1 MRWSWEIGR
10 PFGIPVRVHAT
21 FLILLGVVLFTG
33 EGGKPD
39 PAALLILLVVFAS
52 VVLHELGHSLAARA
66 YGIVVRDITLWPLG
80 GIARLERIPEQPGRQ
95 VVIAAA
101 GPAVSFALAGLI
113 AVPAFLLI
121 PDLDPKTR
129 AEQILWYA
137 AEINLMLGLFNL
149 LPALPMDGGRILRG
163 VLAMTSL
170 KPKATYIAARVGQA
184 FAIALAVGGL
194 ALGRPWLAV
203 IAVFVF
209 LTAEQEWRSEHVVG
223 RLRSV
228 AAWQAMLRPVATAGR
243 MTSIGSLADFA
254 QQSEQRDFPVTEGG
268 SLVGLVTR
276 WDLVQAVLDGRRE
289 DPVFTIMDREI
300 PTIAPHETLD
310 HLLPLRIPFDRIVLP
325 VVDRMRVVGLLTP
338 ERLAEVQARG

>member
-1 MRWSWEIGR
+1 MRWSWEVGR
-10 PFGIPVRVHAT
+10 PFGIPVRIHAT
-21 FLILLGVVLFTG
+21 FLILVGVVLFTG
-33 EGGKPD
+33 EGGKSD

-95 VVIAAA
+95 VAIAAA

-113 AVPAFLLI
+113 AVPVFLLV
-121 PDLDPKTR
+121 PDLEPKTR
-129 AEQILWYA
+129 AEEILWYA

-163 VLAMTSL
+163 VLAMTGL
-170 KPKATYIAARVGQA
+170 APRATYIAARIGQA
-184 FAIALAVGGL
+184 FAIALAATGL

-203 IAVFVF
+203 IAVFIF
-209 LTAEQEWRSEHVVG
+209 LAAEQEWRAEHVVG

-228 AAWQAMLRPVATAGR
+228 AAWQAMLRPVTTAGR
-243 MTSIGSLADFA
+243 MTSVGSLADFA
-254 QQSEQRDFPVTEGG
+254 QHAEQRDFPITEGG

-276 WDLVQAVLDGRRE
+276 WDLVQAVLDGRRD
-289 DPVFTIMDREI
+289 DPVFTIMEREI

-310 HLLPLRIPFDRIVLP
+310 RLLPLRIPFDRVVLP
-325 VVDRMRVVGLLTP
+325 VVEGLRVVGLLTP